1 MKLLKLWKRIS
12 LNLAGISLLS
22 SLMIGSSNAS
32 FDEQLNTE
40 YPVTENLEVPIV
52 EVIEEL
58 IEDQNAP
65 QFTVLNFHHFGEVE
79 AYPTIGNITTSPK
92 RFRELLEA
100 LKKEG
105 YTTITQEQVQ
115 NYLESDEIIPEKS
128 VLLTIDDGYES
139 VYEHA
144 YPVLKELGMT
154 ATLYPIIADIEFGQ
168 RLGVPM
174 LKWEQLKEMAESDV
188 MVIGNHTYDLHWRA
202 NNEIGSEALLWRFK
216 ANGIRMNGAEQKAT
230 FKSDFV
236 KAEKVYKEKTGLD
249 MAKTFSFPYGAY
261 DKLTLVILKELVYK
275 TAYTT
280 EIGYNQ
286 LGDEANDLLQIK
298 RIGIDNN
305 VSSEQ
310 LIRLLMKNSMLAT
323 SPLEEVVAEIE

>member
-1 MKLLKLWKRIS
+1 
-12 LNLAGISLLS
+12 
-22 SLMIGSSNAS
+22 MIGSANAS
-32 FDEQLNTE
+32 FDEPLNSE
-40 YPVTENLEVPIV
+40 YPVMENLEVPLV
-52 EVIEEL
+52 EMIEEL
-58 IEDQNAP
+58 EEDQNAP

-79 AYPTIGNITTSPK
+79 AYPTIENITTSPK

-115 NYLESDEIIPEKS
+115 NYFKNEEMIPKKS
-128 VLLTIDDGYES
+128 ILLTIDDGYES

-144 YPVLKELGMT
+144 FPVLKELEMT
-154 ATLYPIIADIEFGQ
+154 ATLYPIIADIELGQ
-168 RLGVPM
+168 RFGVPM
-174 LKWEQLKEMAESDV
+174 LKWEQLKEMAESGV
-188 MVIGNHTYDLHWRA
+188 MVIGNHTYDLHWRV

-216 ANGIRMNGAEQKAT
+216 ANGIRMNGAEQKAA
-230 FKSDFV
+230 FKSDFL

-261 DKLTLVILKELVYK
+261 DKLTLVILKELGYK

-286 LGDEANDLLQIK
+286 LGDKANDLLQLK
-298 RIGIDNN
+298 RIGIDND
-305 VSSEQ
+305 VSGEQ
-310 LIRLLMKNSMLAT
+310 LIRLLTKNTMLAT
-323 SPLEEVVAEIE
+323 SALEEVLVRK